1 MSIRDFEIDGE
12 FKNGLARAIK
22 KDPFTYEKFVGFVSK
37 NNEVIIPFKYPY
49 QAINKEAQV
58 EKDVIVLQDEC
69 GKYGVLDKTNEL
81 ILNFEYEDIFV
92 YDYFGKTLIA
102 FKKNGFYG
110 MTINGQKVLDTTY
123 DYISIFNKKH
133 NPYYDLD
140 LGKKG
145 DNLGIEAEIYF
156 FKGEKAGLFLYD
168 TVICEPIAEWYSYRK
183 SETPRESFVCISKLN
198 VISDENLAVMPKNT
212 IVYSIL
218 SESRTI
224 ITRVTVQNHRV
235 VRNEKIIECN
245 SKEFTDL
252 GNGFI
257 SISETGRGYF
267 GIGIG
272 GGGRLKNKG
281 KDLIYNTIN
290 EKSLDLNS
298 LPNGKYM
305 IMQSR
310 YFDGFT
316 IEVVKRFYSIFIRI
330 NQEMS
335 IVSNKKEWF
344 AENR

>member
-1 MSIRDFEIDGE
+1 MDNFEIDGE

-37 NNEVIIPFKYPY
+37 SNEVIIPFKYPY
-49 QAINKEAQV
+49 QGINKEAQF
-58 EKDVIVLQDEC
+58 EKGVIVLQDGD
-69 GKYGVLDKTNEL
+69 GKYGVLDQTNEL
-81 ILNFEYEDIFV
+81 ILNFEHEDIFV

-102 FKKNGFYG
+102 FKKNGLYG

-123 DYISIFNKKH
+123 DYISIFNKKY

-145 DNLGIEAEIYF
+145 DKLGIEAEIYF
-156 FKGEKAGLFLYD
+156 FKGEKVGLFLYD
-168 TVICEPIAEWYSYRK
+168 TVICKPIAEWYSLLK
-183 SETPRESFVCISKLN
+183 SETPKESFVCISKIN
-198 VISDENLAVMPKNT
+198 VISDDNLAVIPQNV

-218 SESRTI
+218 SESRKI
-224 ITRVTVQNHRV
+224 INRVTIQNHRV
-235 VRNEKIIECN
+235 TRNEKITECN
-245 SKEFTDL
+245 REEFTNL

-267 GIGIG
+267 GIGMG

-281 KDLIYNTIN
+281 KDLVYNTIN
-290 EKSLDLNS
+290 GKSLDLNS

-305 IMQSR
+305 SMQSR

-316 IEVVKRFYSIFIRI
+316 IQIVKRFYSIFIRI
-330 NQEMS
+330 NQDMS
-335 IVSNKKEWF
+335 IVSRKKEWF
-344 AENR
+344 SD